1 MEDFPAIDVS
11 FGEDPR
17 DRSSSGAVEGSTPV
31 KANKQME
38 KSLQLPVPSN
48 KHKSIFSK
56 DYLAKSLDWD
66 RDFLT
71 SEGVLDFEELA
82 SLNSTFRRIDTCSLS
97 VIPEESKRSTT
108 TNSTLSDDDNLALEN
123 LELHLFENNGASMK
137 TFSTGVKAS
146 GSEKSSR
153 RNIPRRGHTLSLEL
167 PTKFEAS
174 QNKKSPVVSEQH
186 GASNHRLQN
195 TSRWVKV
202 VKGYMGVTAGKT
214 VSKPTSALS
223 KLNLSTMPAKT
234 TIAPG
239 SIQIRT
245 SDFREKP
252 GNVAIQNAV
261 ISFKQLHKGSS
272 SGISK
277 FQASKTTSNLISNS
291 SGTAHY
297 SLSENTRMRSNS
309 RVINN
314 PSSESMA
321 NKTSSSRSNTNQSFS
336 RRNGARTVHTSANNS
351 TISRGLSVGLSLPTP
366 SSNSCFIAT
375 SVSSS
380 LTLCSVKPVMNSN
393 EANSSTPSVMDVDA
407 NEIHSACSK
416 SSFASIAQD
425 DGYHRSHISKGFI
438 DNHVMP
444 IPLKGNH
451 SKSSSGNRSEAISSK
466 PSGHNVAHPKPTNPD
481 MKKPVNHTIGTLSQ
495 ASQQPKLPKVTGRT
509 NKTAAVNK
517 AKQTM
522 FQHVRSATNNKIING
537 HSRVASSCSSS
548 IESLPFIQFEY
559 GGSSDCSGQ
568 SNL

>member
-1 MEDFPAIDVS
+1 MEGFPAIDVS
-11 FGEDPR
+11 FGEDAG
-17 DRSSSGAVEGSTPV
+17 DRSSSGAVEGSTPE
-31 KANKQME
+31 KMNKQME

-48 KHKSIFSK
+48 KNKSIFSK

-97 VIPEESKRSTT
+97 VIPEESKRSTA

-123 LELHLFENNGASMK
+123 LELHLFENKGASTK

-146 GSEKSSR
+146 GSEKSNKK
-153 RNIPRRGHTLSLEL
+153 NIPRRGRTLSLEL
-167 PTKFEAS
+167 PTKVEAS
-174 QNKKSPVVSEQH
+174 QNKKSPVVPEQH
-186 GASNHRLQN
+186 GTSNRRLQN
-195 TSRWVKV
+195 TSQWVKV
-202 VKGYMGVTAGKT
+202 VKGYVGVTGGKT
-214 VSKPTSALS
+214 VSKPTSAVS
-223 KLNLSTMPAKT
+223 KSNLSIMPAKT
-234 TIAPG
+234 TFVPG

-252 GNVAIQNAV
+252 GNAAIQKAV
-261 ISFKQLHKGSS
+261 IAFKQLHEGSS

-277 FQASKTTSNLISNS
+277 FQASKATSNSISDS
-291 SGTAHY
+291 SGTTHY
-297 SLSENTRMRSNS
+297 SPSENTRMRSNS

-336 RRNGARTVHTSANNS
+336 RRKGARIVHTSANNS
-351 TISRGLSVGLSLPTP
+351 TISRGLSVDLSLPTT
-366 SSNSCFIAT
+366 SSSSCNNAS

-407 NEIHSACSK
+407 NKIHSACSK

-425 DGYHRSHISKGFI
+425 DGYHRSHISKGSI
-438 DNHVMP
+438 DM
-444 IPLKGNH
+444 PLKGNH
-451 SKSSSGNRSEAISSK
+451 SESRPGNRLEAKSSK
-466 PSGHNVAHPKPTNPD
+466 PSGHNVAHPKLANSD
-481 MKKPVNHTIGTLSQ
+481 MKKPVNHTVGTLSQ
-495 ASQQPKLPKVTGRT
+495 ASQQPKLPKVTSGT
-509 NKTAAVNK
+509 NKSAAVNK

-522 FQHVRSATNNKIING
+522 FQHVRPATKNKIING
-537 HSRVASSCSSS
+537 HSPRARSTASSRSSS
-548 IESLPFIQFEY
+548 IESLPFIQFES